1 MACHPSNWYVYLAF
15 MNEQSESKGVIGFF
29 RTWAASLIVAGAL
42 FCTLLVKF
50 YWAIH
55 INRLTEWISW
65 VESDIFVLVAI
76 ELLLVIVC
84 FIWPKK
90 SVVRIITVLA
100 ALVCTWSV
108 INAGWLIAT
117 GTQVLPAVIAPLFYD
132 PIGRFVIVG
141 HHLAMRPFAA
151 IALLAPSAIALAFFF
166 YILAKPIVPALG
178 KNHIR
183 VRIVIYVILFVLA
196 AIFAFIAKD
205 GAETT
210 ALAELRYNSQLKA
223 IKSLFYRN
231 SSRQN
236 HKNPI
241 DRQLPL
247 DDGNNIVQ
255 LPLRN
260 YKNAGKF
267 DVVLVVLEGI
277 SVPQTSL
284 FNNGSVDVPFLRS
297 LAKKGTVFTNCHTVA
312 THTTKALFAIH
323 TGRYPSV
330 SQDYIEAAVA
340 DHPYQSI
347 ATILKDSF
355 GYRTA
360 FFQSAEGTFEAR
372 PGLVYNLGYDKFFSR
387 ENIADTNSYLGYLAA
402 DEFTLIEPIC
412 QWIKQSESP
421 FLLTVLGSS
430 THDPYEIPEWY
441 SSGKAAELKDPQQRY
456 RMLIAYT
463 DAFLKELYDRI
474 CEITADRKLIFCVV
488 GDHGEAFGQHSRY
501 GHARVP
507 YEEATKVF
515 WVMKG
520 DNIKH
525 GKKINLPVSNLDVTP
540 TLLNIMGFDISK
552 ETFDGVNALRK
563 VSSDRKIY
571 FSTWMDNGPTGYICG
586 QKKLIYDP
594 TNELIIEFDLSQD
607 PAELAG
613 QLFQKEKLRDFQKDI
628 TEILNWQSQMY
639 INLNHGKIE
648 KYQRVFDNWLCQTN
662 SREPKAVYDKRQ
674 KRAFRMD

>member
-1 MACHPSNWYVYLAF
+1 
-15 MNEQSESKGVIGFF
+15 MNSQSGTKGFTGFF
-29 RTWAASLIVAGAL
+29 KTWAASLIVAGAL

-50 YWAIH
+50 YWAVH
-55 INRLTEWISW
+55 INRLNEWISW
-65 VESDIFVLVAI
+65 VESDIFVLAAV
-76 ELLLVIVC
+76 EMLLVIVC

-90 SVVRIITVLA
+90 SVVRIITILA

-132 PIGRFVIVG
+132 TIDRFVIVG
-141 HHLAMRPFAA
+141 HHLAMRPIAA
-151 IALLAPSAIALAFFF
+151 VALLAPSAIALAFFF
-166 YILAKPIVPALG
+166 YILAKPIVPPLN

-183 VRIVIYVILFVLA
+183 VRIVIYVVLFVLA
-196 AIFAFIAKD
+196 AVFSVVAKD
-205 GAETT
+205 DAKAT

-241 DRQLPL
+241 DRRLLL
-247 DDGNNIVQ
+247 DDGKNIAQ

-260 YKNAGKF
+260 PKNAGKF
-267 DVVLVVLEGI
+267 NVVIVVLEGI

-284 FNNGSVDVPFLRS
+284 FNSGSVDVPFLRS
-297 LAKKGTVFTNCHTVA
+297 LAKKGTAFTNCHTIA

-323 TGRYPSV
+323 TGKYPSV
-330 SQDYIEAAVA
+330 SQDYVEAAA
-340 DHPYQSI
+340 ANQPYQSI

-372 PGLVYNLGYDKFFSR
+372 PGLVHNLGYDKFFSR

-441 SSGKAAELKDPQQRY
+441 ASGKADELKDPQQRY

-515 WVMKG
+515 WIMSG
-520 DNIKH
+520 DNVQH
-525 GKKINLPVSNLDVTP
+525 GRKINLPVSNLDVTP
-540 TLLNIMGFDISK
+540 TLLNIIGFDISK
-552 ETFDGVNALRK
+552 GTFDGVNALRK
-563 VSSDRKIY
+563 ISPNRKIY

-586 QKKLIYDP
+586 QRKLIYDP
-594 TNELIIEFDLSQD
+594 TNELVIKFDLSQD

-613 QLFQKEKLRDFQKDI
+613 QIFQKEKLLDFQKDI
-628 TEILNWQSQMY
+628 TEILSWQNQMF
-639 INLNHGKIE
+639 INPDHGKIE
-648 KYQRVFDNWLCQTN
+648 KYQRIFDNWLCQTN
-662 SREPKAVYDKRQ
+662 GREPRVVYDKRQ
-674 KRAFRMD
+674 KRAFRGD

>member
-1 MACHPSNWYVYLAF
+1 
-15 MNEQSESKGVIGFF
+15 MNGQSDTKGFTGFL
-29 RTWAASLIVAGAL
+29 RAWAASLIVAGAL

-50 YWAIH
+50 YWAVH
-55 INRLTEWISW
+55 INRLNEWVSW
-65 VESDIFVLVAI
+65 VESDIFVLAAV

-132 PIGRFVIVG
+132 PVSRFVIVG

-151 IALLAPSAIALAFFF
+151 IALLVPSAIALAFFF
-166 YILAKPIVPALG
+166 HILAKPVVPTVS

-183 VRIVIYVILFVLA
+183 VRIVIYVVLFVLA
-196 AIFAFIAKD
+196 AAFAFIEKD
-205 GAETT
+205 GAEATV
-210 ALAELRYNSQLKA
+210 LAELRYNSQLKA

-231 SSRQN
+231 SARRN
-236 HKNPI
+236 HIGKSI
-241 DRQLPL
+241 DRQLSL
-247 DDGNNIVQ
+247 DDGNNISQ

-260 YKNAGKF
+260 HKNAGKF
-267 DVVLVVLEGI
+267 NVVLVVLEGI
-277 SVPQTSL
+277 SPSQTSL

-297 LAKKGTVFTNCHTVA
+297 LAKKGTAFTNCHTVA

-330 SQDYIEAAVA
+330 SQDYIEAVVA
-340 DHPYQSI
+340 NDPYQSI

-372 PGLVYNLGYDKFFSR
+372 PGLVHNLGYDKFFSR

-430 THDPYEIPEWY
+430 THDPYEIPKWY
-441 SSGKAAELKDPQQRY
+441 ASGKAAELKDPQQRY
-456 RMLIAYT
+456 RMLITYT
-463 DAFLKELYDRI
+463 DAFLEELYSRI
-474 CEITADRKLIFCVV
+474 HQVIGNRKLIFCVI

-501 GHARVP
+501 GHTRVP
-507 YEEATKVF
+507 YEEATKIF
-515 WVMKG
+515 WIVKG
-520 DNIKH
+520 DKVKR
-525 GKKINLPVSNLDVTP
+525 GKKVDLPVSSLDVTP

-552 ETFDGVNALRK
+552 GTFDGVNAMGK
-563 VSSDRKIY
+563 ISVDRKIY

-594 TNELIIEFDLSQD
+594 TNELIIEFDLLQD

-613 QLFQKEKLRDFQKDI
+613 QIFQKEKLQDFQKDI
-628 TEILNWQSQMY
+628 TEILNWQSQMF
-639 INLNHGKIE
+639 IELDHDKIE
-648 KYQRVFDNWLCQTN
+648 KYQRVLDDWLCQTN

-674 KRAFRMD
+674 KRAFRRN